1 QVRARW
7 TLGCGRARAECV
19 FVIGHPALLFLI
31 LIPYPRRH
39 TPDNPSVKEFAAAD
53 WTTNSKV

>member
-1 QVRARW
+1 M
-7 TLGCGRARAECV
+7 

-39 TPDNPSVKEFAAAD
+39 TPDNPSVKEFAASD
-53 WTTNSKV
+53 WQTSSKV